1 MKMNKLDDIFLSR
14 WLNNELS
21 EDELNQFKSSEHYNT
36 YVNIIKG
43 TDKLQAPSY
52 NLNNAF
58 SDLKEKR
65 NTTTINNPNTPSKNR
80 WQWGV
85 AASVIL
91 LIGFFAYFNFFNTTE
106 FSSDYGKQLAF
117 ELPDGSKV
125 LLNSKSTITFNKH
138 NWDTN
143 RTLELSG
150 EAFFDVEK
158 GNTFTVKTSQGNVS
172 VLGTEFN
179 VNASVDFFRVSCYEG
194 KVKVSDNSNDSNH
207 ILTPSLGYQ
216 NTKGNDPITLNF
228 NSIQPEWIDNQ
239 TVFKST
245 PIKHVFKAL
254 EKQYELQFE
263 YDNFD
268 DTILFTGSFP
278 NNNKDIALKTVLKSV
293 NLKYTTQENSII
305 LED

>member
-1 MKMNKLDDIFLSR
+1 MNKLDDIFLSR

-52 NLNNAF
+52 NLNDAF
-58 SDLKEKR
+58 SDIKEKR
-65 NTTTINNPNTPSKNR
+65 TLTCINQPNTPSKNR
-80 WQWGV
+80 WQLGI

-91 LIGFFAYFNFFNTTE
+91 LIGFFTYSIMFSTTE

-125 LLNSKSTITFNKH
+125 LLNSKSTITFDKK
-138 NWDTN
+138 NWNTN
-143 RTLELSG
+143 RTLELNG
-150 EAFFDVEK
+150 EAYFDVEK
-158 GNTFTVKTSQGNVS
+158 GSTFTVKTPQGNVT

-179 VNASVDFFRVSCYEG
+179 VNANTDFFKISCYEG
-194 KVKVSDNSNDSNH
+194 KVNVFDNSNDSNH

-216 NTKGNDPITLNF
+216 NIKGNAPVSLNF
-228 NSIQPEWIDNQ
+228 NSTHPEWIDNQ
-239 TVFKST
+239 SIFKST

-254 EKQYELQFE
+254 EKQYELQFK

-268 DTILFTGSFP
+268 DSILFTGSFP
-278 NNNKDIALKTVLKSV
+278 NNNKEIALKTVLKSL
-293 NLKYTTQENSII
+293 NLTYTTQGNSII

>member
-21 EDELNQFKSSEHYNT
+21 GDELNKFKSSEHYNS

-52 NLNNAF
+52 NLNEAF
-58 SDLKEKR
+58 SNIKEKR
-65 NTTTINNPNTPSKNR
+65 NTTTIIHPSTPSKNR

-91 LIGFFAYFNFFNTTE
+91 FIGFFAYFNLFNTTE

-125 LLNSKSTITFNKH
+125 LLNSKSTITFNTK

-143 RTLELSG
+143 RTLELNG

-179 VNASVDFFRVSCYEG
+179 VNARTDFFKVSCYEG
-194 KVKVSDNSNDSNH
+194 KVKVSDNSDASTH
-207 ILTPSLGYQ
+207 ILTPSIGYQ
-216 NTKGNDPITLNF
+216 NIKNNTPITLNF
-228 NSIQPEWIDNQ
+228 DSTHPEWIDNQ
-239 TVFKST
+239 SVFKST
-245 PIKHVFKAL
+245 PIKFVFNAL

-263 YDNFD
+263 YDSFD
-268 DTILFTGSFP
+268 DSILFTGSFP
-278 NNNKDIALKTVLKSV
+278 NNNKEIALKTVLKSV
-293 NLKYTTQENSII
+293 NLKYTTQGNSII